1 MKKRAMIIAMMAAM
15 LTVTSDC
22 TVKLL
27 HAEETQ
33 TKEAQ
38 AEDSQSEG
46 TSQLPIKALSPKV
59 VEENPYMA
67 KSDSNIHHDCYNTD
81 STDEVL
87 PVGIYSEINVSYE
100 KVNANASP
108 AIFFDSYGHA
118 VVPFLGGLA
127 IRDINADETQTVGY
141 FSPKQHDEGGYV
153 IQSSYSFVDESNRIV
168 CPTSNNH
175 VLMLKATDEEGNV
188 LPEFEKVLDIDI
200 KAAAEA
206 ALGKTLDQNLLS
218 VVFDYDGNLWFA
230 TGGFRIYPDREQ
242 QGAVGYISRSA
253 IDAILNGE
261 EVDLTDS
268 VFVYELTPGEGA
280 ENGIASSKDG
290 AVILT
295 NLNCYLFQADNG
307 VQKVWKTSYESV
319 GAKESAEGD
328 ATTGGGLAWGG
339 GCSPSLTKDLVMF
352 TDNQNPVNLLAVDMK
367 TGETVASLPVID
379 ELPED
384 SQVSVENSAIVYD
397 NGAGTVSTIVC
408 NWFGAGSAA
417 LGKEDSDSSI
427 QSYANIYDV
436 NWLSQGNKMIMPGVE
451 RVDTI
456 KTDDGYEM
464 KSIWCRSDLSD
475 TSMLKLST
483 ATGYIYGYVQDL
495 ETGMWQEIMLDFETG
510 ETVFS
515 MDVSSKPGYNNMAIG
530 MYAGN
535 SGNALYCPTGYL
547 ELLRLQDRFVYLPE
561 MPYRKVDLDQAM
573 RNVLGQE
580 TFEADGGQGNVMGW
594 LNTVTV
600 ENVHPNTTVALR
612 VKGLSGSADALKL
625 YGYGADGSLQEVP
638 EDLWHIQTEEGA
650 IPDTLSEDV
659 LYEIHVLVQDGGTFD
674 LSENEKEIKVSVVA
688 AQ

>member
-495 ETGMWQEIMLDFETG
+495 ETGMWQYIMLDFETG

-625 YGYGADGSLQEVP
+625 YGYGADGSLLEVP